1 MVCGFSKEV
10 FVMRK
15 RLLAALLSAVLLLTL
30 VPAAFAAS
38 DLDGHWAKKYIDY
51 LADEDIINPSAT
63 TGKYQ
68 PDTKVTR
75 AEFMRYI
82 NRAFHG
88 FQPMGN
94 HDDCLVMGQLG
105 NGLHQLHRRAEERVV
120 L

>member
-51 LADEDIINPSAT
+51 LAAVSYTHLTLPTNSI
-63 TGKYQ
+63 
-68 PDTKVTR
+68 V
-75 AEFMRYI
+75 
-82 NRAFHG
+82 
-88 FQPMGN
+88 
-94 HDDCLVMGQLG
+94 
-105 NGLHQLHRRAEERVV
+105 
-120 L
+120 